1 MCVLHPL
8 PAVEPVGDDKEWS
21 EEATTWFS
29 NSVLDQVLF
38 AMELTKDN
46 GVSCISLLDTS
57 QGKTID
63 VRDALKNAGF
73 AKFIRN

>member
-1 MCVLHPL
+1 M
-8 PAVEPVGDDKEWS
+8 EPVGVKEWS

-29 NSVLDQVLF
+29 ESVLDQVVY
-38 AMELTKDN
+38 AVELTKDK
-46 GVSCISLLDTS
+46 GVSCVTLLDTS
-57 QGKTID
+57 KGKTVD